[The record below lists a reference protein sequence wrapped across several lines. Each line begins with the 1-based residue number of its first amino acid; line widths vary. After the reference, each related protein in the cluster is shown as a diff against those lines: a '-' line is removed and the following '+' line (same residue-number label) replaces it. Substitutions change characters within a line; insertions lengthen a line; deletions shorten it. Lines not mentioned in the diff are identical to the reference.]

1 MAAEAP
7 ISGFVG
13 LVLVPDED
21 TIAAARRLARAV
33 LSEDAESVLD
43 AGALPHLTLTQC
55 ALREAA
61 RPPIVDLVRRLDGRL
76 RDVRI
81 PLRSLIVFG
90 GGFVFWCV
98 EPDSPERARLQ
109 AAHHEALALGDGLL
123 DPVANGAVVEATAR
137 LTGGDPV
144 LVANARRHG
153 YAFVRERYLPHVTLG
168 FDSRLATTGTALEA
182 RTHSHTL
189 RVDRVAL
196 ARLGRYGV
204 VESIISL
211 ASA

>member
-1 MAAEAP
+1 M
-7 ISGFVG
+7 
-13 LVLVPDED
+13 
-21 TIAAARRLARAV
+21 
-33 LSEDAESVLD
+33 
-43 AGALPHLTLTQC
+43 
-55 ALREAA
+55 
-61 RPPIVDLVRRLDGRL
+61 
-76 RDVRI
+76 
-81 PLRSLIVFG
+81 
-90 GGFVFWCV
+90 
-98 EPDSPERARLQ
+98 
-109 AAHHEALALGDGLL
+109 
-123 DPVANGAVVEATAR
+123 
-137 LTGGDPV
+137 
-144 LVANARRHG
+144 ANARRHG